1 MSTQPTQ
8 GGVTAPADLLE
19 RLERAEA
26 RNRELEAQLA
36 SGLKFRLT
44 DNGAV
49 SVSGGAVGYP
59 VAHTARKWVVIAKA
73 MPQILKWIS
82 ENAEQINA
90 KAGAAAKLDK

>member
-1 MSTQPTQ
+1 MTQTQQ
-8 GGVTAPADLLE
+8 GGVSAPADLLE

-44 DNGAV
+44 DSGAV
-49 SVSGGAVGYP
+49 SVSGGSVGYP

-73 MPQILKWIS
+73 MPQILKYIS
-82 ENAEQINA
+82 ENTEAINA
-90 KAGAAAKLDK
+90 KVKSAGTLEK